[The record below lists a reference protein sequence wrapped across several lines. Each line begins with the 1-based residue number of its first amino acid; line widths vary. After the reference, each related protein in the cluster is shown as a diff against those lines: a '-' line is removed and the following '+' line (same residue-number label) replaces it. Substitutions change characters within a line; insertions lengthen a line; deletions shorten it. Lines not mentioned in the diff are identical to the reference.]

1 MHDSFLTTIIT
12 LVNAAPDLDEAQRKN
27 ILAACTRKNIH
38 RKMIKRKEVL
48 ALLGVSRPTLLQY
61 IRDKKVREVR
71 LSSRKVRFYYDEILD
86 FAQNGE
92 AAIPAMEV
100 NHGN

>member
-1 MHDSFLTTIIT
+1 MVNTCLSAIIA
-12 LVNAAPDLDEAQRKN
+12 LVNTAPDIDEAQRKN

-71 LSSRKVRFYYDEILD
+71 MSSRKIRFYYDEVLD

-92 AAIPAMEV
+92 TAVLAKEV
-100 NHGN
+100 KI

>member
-1 MHDSFLTTIIT
+1 M
-12 LVNAAPDLDEAQRKN
+12 
-27 ILAACTRKNIH
+27 
-38 RKMIKRKEVL
+38 
-48 ALLGVSRPTLLQY
+48 LGVSRPTLLQY